1 MARVGGS
8 DCHLLAADSRTT
20 GGRVSMDMKNFVQ
33 ERDAALLSLDEK
45 RIKTYCQAWGVPIP
59 NSNEVFWRAV
69 HKAVCN
75 ITSASTEQRRRSAQ
89 WLVEHGSTPEI

>member
-1 MARVGGS
+1 
-8 DCHLLAADSRTT
+8 
-20 GGRVSMDMKNFVQ
+20 MDMKNFVQ

-45 RIKTYCQAWGVPIP
+45 RIKTYCRAWGVPIP

-89 WLVEHGSTPEI
+89 WLVAHGSTPEI

>member
-1 MARVGGS
+1 
-8 DCHLLAADSRTT
+8 
-20 GGRVSMDMKNFVQ
+20 MDMKNFVQ

-45 RIKTYCQAWGVPIP
+45 RIKTYCRAWGVPIP

-75 ITSASTEQRRRSAQ
+75 DHLSIHRAETQERTVAGRARIYTGDMRETY
-89 WLVEHGSTPEI
+89 GEINI

>member
-1 MARVGGS
+1 MGGS

-20 GGRVSMDMKNFVQ
+20 GGRVSMDMKNFIQ
-33 ERDAALLSLDEK
+33 ERDVALMSLDEEK
-45 RIKTYCQAWGVPIP
+45 IKGYCRKYGVPIP
-59 NSNEVFWRAV
+59 SSDKVFWLSV
-69 HKAVCN
+69 HKAICN